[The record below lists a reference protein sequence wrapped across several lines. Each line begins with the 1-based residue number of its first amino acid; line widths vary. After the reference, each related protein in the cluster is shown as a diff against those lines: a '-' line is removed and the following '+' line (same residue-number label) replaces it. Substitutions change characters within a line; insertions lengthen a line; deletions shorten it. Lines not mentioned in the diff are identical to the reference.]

1 MPRTL
6 LSDMIKHIEFENLPS
21 SWTSPNLENFSNNK
35 KLWDYQQSALKN
47 AIKVLWKYYEDFI
60 DYQDGERLEANQERK
75 QKLFKW
81 YKDNGLDE
89 DLDIKL
95 DKRKRDINNLLTTY
109 YQEENGRI
117 SYKHFINR
125 MSFWM
130 ATGSGKSLVI
140 IKLIQILAQLIE
152 RKEIPPYDILVLT
165 HRDDLIEQFK
175 KHVSEFNKANEP
187 RIILKELKEYPEVKR
202 LSPTLFKNHEI
213 TVFYYRSDNLSD
225 EQKEKIIDFKNYDNE
240 GRWYVFL
247 DEAHKGDKEESKRQ
261 HIYSILARNGF
272 LFNFSATF
280 TDPRDITTC
289 AYEFNLSNFIRSG
302 YGKHIILLKQE
313 IRAFRDDRFWKCK
326 KCNYVY
332 EGEEAPSNCPHCR
345 EKKNK
350 NNWEKIAEDYNNA
363 EKQKIVLKSLIL
375 LTYIKKFYEEIKN
388 IQSDLYHKPLLLVL
402 VNSVNTED
410 ADLKLFFRELVKIGK
425 GKVKKRVF
433 NRALSELW
441 DELKQQ
447 PEFMFEE
454 NEKIVIDKESLE
466 NITKEDILRYVYNS
480 ESSGEIEISVRP
492 SNKKELAFK
501 LKTSNNPFALI
512 KIGDISGWLKVELKK
527 YAIQVSYKDESY
539 FENLNRED
547 SEINILMGS
556 RGFYEGW
563 DSNRP
568 NVINFINIGTGKDA
582 KKFILQSVGRGVR
595 IEPIKNKKKRL
606 LKLHNA
612 NEVDEDLFNK
622 IKDKV
627 LPVETLFIFGTNR
640 NALITVIK
648 ELEKERKREK
658 EHNLSLFVNEAR
670 KDKTLL
676 VPIYKTAKDPIFR
689 SNEQIK
695 KFEIS
700 REDFELLKN
709 FVEYIQD
716 DRVFLVRYNTEP
728 EKIKFLRESLEKE
741 RFKFIEKSFKNL
753 DLLIQRYFD
762 YLSVIPED
770 FEGLKE
776 LEEEIKHFKNIKVYL
791 KEIDEI
797 QKKIETV
804 KDYPNREKELK
815 QQYGKISP
823 DEYTEKAQALRSEED
838 FENEHKRIKIKYIAN
853 HYYLPLILS
862 DDEKIDYIKHIIKTK
877 SEVKFIN
884 DLEKYLAKSDNK
896 FKEFDWW
903 MFSKL
908 DESLDEIYIPYYD
921 PNLNKIS
928 RFYPDFIFWLQK
940 GDSYYIIFVDPKGTE
955 HTYAYRKIDGYKE
968 LFEENGKERVFNQN
982 KLKVRIRLLF
992 RADDISK
999 VPKEYKQYWFDNVE
1013 RMLEVIL

>member
-1 MPRTL
+1 
-6 LSDMIKHIEFENLPS
+6 
-21 SWTSPNLENFSNNK
+21 
-35 KLWDYQQSALKN
+35 
-47 AIKVLWKYYEDFI
+47 
-60 DYQDGERLEANQERK
+60 
-75 QKLFKW
+75 
-81 YKDNGLDE
+81 
-89 DLDIKL
+89 
-95 DKRKRDINNLLTTY
+95 
-109 YQEENGRI
+109 
-117 SYKHFINR
+117 
-125 MSFWM
+125 
-130 ATGSGKSLVI
+130 
-140 IKLIQILAQLIE
+140 
-152 RKEIPPYDILVLT
+152 
-165 HRDDLIEQFK
+165 
-175 KHVSEFNKANEP
+175 
-187 RIILKELKEYPEVKR
+187 
-202 LSPTLFKNHEI
+202 
-213 TVFYYRSDNLSD
+213 
-225 EQKEKIIDFKNYDNE
+225 
-240 GRWYVFL
+240 
-247 DEAHKGDKEESKRQ
+247 
-261 HIYSILARNGF
+261 
-272 LFNFSATF
+272 
-280 TDPRDITTC
+280 
-289 AYEFNLSNFIRSG
+289 
-302 YGKHIILLKQE
+302 
-313 IRAFRDDRFWKCK
+313 
-326 KCNYVY
+326 
-332 EGEEAPSNCPHCR
+332 
-345 EKKNK
+345 
-350 NNWEKIAEDYNNA
+350 
-363 EKQKIVLKSLIL
+363 
-375 LTYIKKFYEEIKN
+375 
-388 IQSDLYHKPLLLVL
+388 
-402 VNSVNTED
+402 
-410 ADLKLFFRELVKIGK
+410 
-425 GKVKKRVF
+425 
-433 NRALSELW
+433 
-441 DELKQQ
+441 
-447 PEFMFEE
+447 
-454 NEKIVIDKESLE
+454 
-466 NITKEDILRYVYNS
+466 
-480 ESSGEIEISVRP
+480 
-492 SNKKELAFK
+492 
-501 LKTSNNPFALI
+501 
-512 KIGDISGWLKVELKK
+512 
-527 YAIQVSYKDESY
+527 
-539 FENLNRED
+539 
-547 SEINILMGS
+547 
-556 RGFYEGW
+556 
-563 DSNRP
+563 
-568 NVINFINIGTGKDA
+568 VINFINIGGEDA

-595 IEPIKNKKKRL
+595 IEPIKNKRKRL
-606 LKLHNA
+606 LELYNA
-612 NEVDEDLFNK
+612 KEIDEDLFNK

-627 LPVETLFIFGTNR
+627 LPIETLFIFGTKR
-640 NALITVIK
+640 EALITVIQ